1 MVRVNWI
8 AMARGPGGSLLVPI
22 LLAFVVGILLY
33 LYWGVSSQ
41 LGDVQADSR
50 GLKRDLAG
58 ARNER
63 DNLQYRLNL
72 LREDLDVALQ
82 KKDELEGR
90 AQEEEANRQAA
101 EDKVVSGMITAQLL
115 SIPTLSSRLSWRRK

>member
-1 MVRVNWI
+1 M
-8 AMARGPGGSLLVPI
+8 VPI
-22 LLAFVVGILLY
+22 ILAFVVGVLLY

-41 LGDVQADSR
+41 LGSLQGDNR
-50 GLKRDLAG
+50 ELKRDLAG

-82 KKDELEGR
+82 KRDDLEQR
-90 AQEEEANRQAA
+90 AEEEQGSRREA
-101 EDKVVSGMITAQLL
+101 EDRAVSQLHH
-115 SIPTLSSRLSWRRK
+115 IPYKLVHMALHV